1 MIDPKQN
8 IRRYFLKEEA
18 PTVSAGTGAVAG
30 IGVGPDGEPGVT
42 PASAKKYKYSNN
54 IMDYLL
60 DKDEEEDEDPIELKR
75 SDKFHNLTQ
84 ADQQKLI
91 MMKMTRR

>member
-1 MIDPKQN
+1 MIDPKNN
-8 IRRYFLKEEA
+8 IRKFFLKEDA
-18 PTVSAGTGAVAG
+18 PTVSAGSGAIAG

-42 PASAKKYKYSNN
+42 PAAAKRYRYSNN

-60 DKDEEEDEDPIELKR
+60 DKDEEEDEDPIELQR
-75 SDKFHNLTQ
+75 SDKFHNFTQ

-91 MMKMTRR
+91 MMKIMRR